1 MTDLSFLI
9 VSQYHTVLPGGY
21 WFILIGPLLDGLL
34 GGMCDADPRARI
46 INVLRGK
53 LGHTALTAASHA
65 YFADCTDPEYRY
77 VMFAE
82 VVYVGSAQS

>member
-9 VSQYHTVLPGGY
+9 VSQYHTILPGGY

-34 GGMCDADPRARI
+34 GGMCGAGPRARI
-46 INVLRGK
+46 IDVLRAR
-53 LGHTALTAASHA
+53 LGQTALTAASHA

-77 VMFAE
+77 VTFAE
-82 VVYVGSAQS
+82 VAYVSSARS